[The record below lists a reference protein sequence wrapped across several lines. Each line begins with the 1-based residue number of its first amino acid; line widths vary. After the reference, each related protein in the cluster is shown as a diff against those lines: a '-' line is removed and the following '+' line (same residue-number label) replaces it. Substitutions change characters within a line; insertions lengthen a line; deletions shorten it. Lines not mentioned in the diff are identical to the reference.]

1 MTDGGRM
8 GGDLDDDNLGKAAA
22 VLSNPANWRGL
33 DDAAKRRFQA
43 EIDRNLTPEQQRAI
57 RAHRR

>member
-1 MTDGGRM
+1 M